1 MTNFKIGVVGFG
13 YWGKNQAR
21 VFKELGA
28 LKGIY
33 EKNPDLIEDHENEYF
48 FFDTLEAMLKEVD
61 GVVICTPAETHFEIA
76 CTALEKSVDI
86 LVEKPIAMNLSQVKK
101 IIEIEK
107 RKKRIVM
114 VGHQLHF
121 HPAIKKMK
129 ELIKDGEIGDI
140 KWIYSNRLNL
150 GKIRPYENVLWSF
163 APHDISL
170 ILEFIND
177 EIESIDVQAT
187 KILNNNIEDTTLTLL
202 NFKKN
207 IKAHIFVSWIHPF
220 KEQRFVIVGSN
231 GSLVFSDTEEV
242 NKLKLF
248 KTTILNDGNIEK
260 HSLTNI
266 ELASLEPLKE
276 QAEYFLECIEKRKI
290 NLNDSQHAYNVV
302 SVLEESTKRIKE
314 KSNNG

>member
-21 VFKELGA
+21 VFKELGT
-28 LKGIY
+28 LEGIY
-33 EKNPDLIEDHENEYF
+33 ETNQDLIKDHKNEYF
-48 FFDTLEAMLKEVD
+48 FFNTLEAMLKEVD
-61 GVVICTPAETHFEIA
+61 GVIICTPAETHFEIA
-76 CTALEKSVDI
+76 CTALEENVDI
-86 LVEKPIAMNLSQVKK
+86 LVEKPIAMNLSQVKN

-107 RKKRIVM
+107 RKQRIVM

-177 EIESIDVQAT
+177 EIKSIDVQAT

-202 NFKKN
+202 NFKNNVKT
-207 IKAHIFVSWIHPF
+207 HIFVSWIHPF

-231 GSLVFSDTEEV
+231 GSLVFSDTEEI

-248 KTTILNDGNIEK
+248 KTSISKDGNIEK
-260 HSLTNI
+260 HALTNI
-266 ELASLEPLKE
+266 ELPSLEPLKE
-276 QAEYFLECIEKRKI
+276 QAKYFLECIENRKI

-302 SVLEESTKRIKE
+302 SVLEESTKKIKE